1 MKVLLVEDD
10 APNADAAALALADLG
25 VELSRVADGTKVIGF
40 LQRNPV
46 DLIILDWKLPG
57 VSGLDI
63 LRWIRANL
71 GAQPSVLFF
80 TSRILEAD
88 IVEAFDA
95 GADDYVT
102 KPFRHREL
110 AARVGAL
117 LRRKNAAKKTQ
128 DELSV
133 GHYTLDFTGRVIYLR
148 GQPVD
153 LTEKEFDLSAILFRN
168 VGRVISRDVIAGL
181 AWGHAYDGS
190 SRAMDTHIS
199 RIRRK
204 LALNPENGMRLNS
217 VYTHGY
223 RLTAGNAEAEK
234 PEQGDYQKQAA

>member
-10 APNADAAALALADLG
+10 PTNADAVALALKDLG
-25 VELSRVADGTKVIGF
+25 VELSKVADGTKVLGF

-57 VSGLDI
+57 VSGLEI

-71 GAQPSVLFF
+71 GPQPSVLFF

-117 LRRKNAAKKTQ
+117 LRRKSAGKKPQ

-133 GHYTLDFTGRVIYLR
+133 GHYNLDFTSRVIYLSGR
-148 GQPVD
+148 PID
-153 LTEKEFDLSAILFRN
+153 LTEKEFDLAAILFRN

-223 RLTAGNAEAEK
+223 RLTVGNADAEK
-234 PEQGDYQKQAA
+234 QEPADYQKQAA

>member
-10 APNADAAALALADLG
+10 STNADAAALALQDLG
-25 VELSRVADGTKVIGF
+25 VELSRISDGTKVIGF

-71 GAQPSVLFF
+71 GNQPSVLFF

-88 IVEAFDA
+88 IVEAFEA

-117 LRRKNAAKKTQ
+117 LRRKNSAKKFQ
-128 DELSV
+128 QELVV
-133 GHYTLDFTGRVIYLR
+133 GQYRLDFTSRVIYVR
-148 GQPVD
+148 DQAID
-153 LTEKEFDLSAILFRN
+153 LTEKEFDLAAILFRN

-204 LALNPENGMRLNS
+204 LSLNPENGMRLNS

-223 RLTAGNAEAEK
+223 RLIVGNTDLEK
-234 PEQGDYQKQAA
+234 PEQADCQRQAA